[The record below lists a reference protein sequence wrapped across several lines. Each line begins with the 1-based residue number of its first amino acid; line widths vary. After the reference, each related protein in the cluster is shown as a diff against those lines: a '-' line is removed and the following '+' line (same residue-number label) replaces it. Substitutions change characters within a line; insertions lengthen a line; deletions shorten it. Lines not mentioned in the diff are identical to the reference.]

1 MMNAVGKCCSVH
13 GIAYV
18 LVLVGAVN
26 WGLVGIGGF
35 VGKNLNLVNLLLGTW
50 PMVEWVVYILV
61 GLAAVV
67 MLFQPSCTLCDKGR
81 S

>member
-1 MMNAVGKCCSVH
+1 MMNTVGKCCSVH

-26 WGLVGIGGF
+26 WGLVGLGGF
-35 VGKNLNLVNLLLGTW
+35 IGRNLNLVNLLLGSW

-61 GLAAVV
+61 GLSALA
-67 MLFQPSCTLCDKGR
+67 MLSQRSCSYCQK
-81 S
+81 